1 MAWLD
6 VEVKVASVGLVP
18 HSNQAL
24 VARPFGFT
32 LPFSVALLAVTEVT
46 AFVVTVGARAVVTK
60 LTIEPFEVPA
70 ELDAATR
77 Q

>member
-1 MAWLD
+1 M
-6 VEVKVASVGLVP
+6 ASVGLVP
-18 HSNQAL
+18 HSNQA
-24 VARPFGFT
+24 VVDRPFGFT
-32 LPFSVALLAVTEVT
+32 LPFNLAPVVVIEVAAL
-46 AFVVTVGARAVVTK
+46 VVTVGARAVVTK